1 MEYKENLLSYE
12 DYRTLRESVGWHLF
26 SKNQMQQALDNSL
39 YTIVAVENNQSVGMG
54 RLIGDGMYFLI
65 VDVVVHP
72 VFQKCGIGTNIMN
85 MLLKYVEKKTPTG
98 GRSSVQLVAEKGKEP
113 FLKILQ
119 FCLPYCFSAYCIRL
133 YGFRN
138 FNIKARKADCRKILC
153 IPIFFAD
160 SLYLMKC

>member
-113 FLKILQ
+113 FYEKLGFKTIPNE
-119 FCLPYCFSAYCIRL
+119 FCGS
-133 YGFRN
+133 GM
-138 FNIKARKADCRKILC
+138 IKVIHK
-153 IPIFFAD
+153 
-160 SLYLMKC
+160 

>member
-12 DYRTLRESVGWHLF
+12 DYRTLRESVGCHLF
-26 SKNQMQQALDNSL
+26 SKNQMQQAHDNNL
-39 YTIVAVENNQSVGMG
+39 YTKVAVENNQSVGMG

-113 FLKILQ
+113 FYEKLGFKTIPNE
-119 FCLPYCFSAYCIRL
+119 FCGS
-133 YGFRN
+133 GM
-138 FNIKARKADCRKILC
+138 RKVIHK
-153 IPIFFAD
+153 
-160 SLYLMKC
+160 

>member
-85 MLLKYVEKKTPTG
+85 MLLKYVEKKTPAG

-113 FLKILQ
+113 FYEKLGFKTIPNE
-119 FCLPYCFSAYCIRL
+119 FCGS
-133 YGFRN
+133 GM
-138 FNIKARKADCRKILC
+138 RKVIHK
-153 IPIFFAD
+153 
-160 SLYLMKC
+160 

>member
-98 GRSSVQLVAEKGKEP
+98 GRSSVQLGAEKGKEP
-113 FLKILQ
+113 FYEKLGFKTIPNE
-119 FCLPYCFSAYCIRL
+119 FCGS
-133 YGFRN
+133 GM
-138 FNIKARKADCRKILC
+138 RKVIHK
-153 IPIFFAD
+153 
-160 SLYLMKC
+160 

>member
-1 MEYKENLLSYE
+1 MECKENLLSYE

-113 FLKILQ
+113 FYEKLGFKTIPNE
-119 FCLPYCFSAYCIRL
+119 FCGS
-133 YGFRN
+133 GM
-138 FNIKARKADCRKILC
+138 RKVIHK
-153 IPIFFAD
+153 
-160 SLYLMKC
+160 

>member
-113 FLKILQ
+113 FYEKLGFKTIPNE
-119 FCLPYCFSAYCIRL
+119 FCGS
-133 YGFRN
+133 GM
-138 FNIKARKADCRKILC
+138 RKVIHK
-153 IPIFFAD
+153 
-160 SLYLMKC
+160 

>member
-72 VFQKCGIGTNIMN
+72 VFQKCGIGTDIMN

-113 FLKILQ
+113 FYEKLGFKTIPNE
-119 FCLPYCFSAYCIRL
+119 FCGS
-133 YGFRN
+133 GM
-138 FNIKARKADCRKILC
+138 RKVIHK
-153 IPIFFAD
+153 
-160 SLYLMKC
+160 